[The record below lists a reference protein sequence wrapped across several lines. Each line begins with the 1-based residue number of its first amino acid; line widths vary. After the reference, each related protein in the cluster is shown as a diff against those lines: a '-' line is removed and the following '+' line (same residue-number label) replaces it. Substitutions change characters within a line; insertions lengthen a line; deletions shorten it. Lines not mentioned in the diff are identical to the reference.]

1 MLDPQ
6 GKAIQHSLHALGYTE
21 VEDARVGKMIELQV
35 EEGPELETRITE
47 MCDKLL
53 ANPVIENYILA
64 GQIVGTFD
72 EKVARQL
79 DDYRNKIKADVAEMR
94 DALAKK

>member
-1 MLDPQ
+1 MKKVMVHITLKAGVLDPQ

-21 VEDARVGKMIELQV
+21 VEEARVGKMIELQV

-53 ANPVIENYILA
+53 ANPVIENYQFTIEEA
-64 GQIVGTFD
+64 VC
-72 EKVARQL
+72 
-79 DDYRNKIKADVAEMR
+79 
-94 DALAKK
+94 